1 MQKKNFIDLNKLYK
15 DGGNILHELFERGGD
30 RRRQVWR
37 GGDKFGEKQVKSWF
51 KGNDQSECLETLLG
65 EDVLD
70 NQRVV
75 NKKDDNG
82 NTALLLAAM
91 TGDKDSIIV
100 LLRKGASL
108 FKANNRGKTP
118 LEYIPPETIEEFLNK
133 CIEVSMVARWL

>member
-1 MQKKNFIDLNKLYK
+1 
-15 DGGNILHELFERGGD
+15 
-30 RRRQVWR
+30 
-37 GGDKFGEKQVKSWF
+37 
-51 KGNDQSECLETLLG
+51 
-65 EDVLD
+65 
-70 NQRVV
+70 
-75 NKKDDNG
+75 
-82 NTALLLAAM
+82 M